1 MLAMNR
7 QNSNPQTITGDKTA
21 THQATNSV
29 TLGDEKVKK
38 SPAPVSAIAH
48 QITDTIPTVPPEV
61 LELESKV
68 RELESEVLELRD
80 LVKKD
85 YAAFSRIACDI
96 DIVSAL
102 IYDNR
107 PFVARLFQVRS
118 IAKNS
123 QSAILAINGRAITTG
138 DDDGRGS
145 GR

>member
-1 MLAMNR
+1 MNR

-21 THQATNSV
+21 AHQATNSV
-29 TLGDEKVKK
+29 TQGDEKVKK

-123 QSAILAINGRAITTG
+123 QSILLAINSRTIPGE
-138 DDDGRGS
+138 DDDRGS